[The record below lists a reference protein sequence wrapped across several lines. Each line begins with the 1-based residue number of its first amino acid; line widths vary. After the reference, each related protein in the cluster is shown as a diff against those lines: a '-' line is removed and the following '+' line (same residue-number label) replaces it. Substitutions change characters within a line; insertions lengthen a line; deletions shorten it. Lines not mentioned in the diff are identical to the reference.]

1 LLRRGGPFFI
11 PVAALQ
17 YPYCKIGSVKVYI
30 SLMGGGF
37 MKQRSPRAQQ
47 GVPTIADVAKEA
59 GYSPMTVSRVINGE
73 KNVREITRKAVEAAV
88 AKLNYSPNLAAR
100 SLAGAE
106 QIKIA
111 MLYGNPS
118 AAYLSRLLVGTLEQA
133 RKSHVQLV
141 IEQFDSED
149 DIPVA
154 FRELMDS
161 GVDGIVLSPPLSDN
175 PKVLEL
181 IEKSDVECVIVA
193 NWTPPGRMSVVYI
206 DDIEAAATMTRH
218 IISLGHK
225 RIGFVI
231 GNPEQNASMQRLKGF
246 EMAMAEAGLAIDPAY
261 VVQGQFTY
269 RSGLDAAEQLLK
281 LDKPP
286 TAIFASNDDMAAAAV
301 TVAHRRHLDVPG
313 GVTICG
319 FDDTDFALSIWPELT
334 TIHQP
339 IADMSRNA
347 VEILVDHIRSK
358 RSGRVA
364 AREVRLLDYT
374 FVRRES
380 DAVPA
385 P

>member
-1 LLRRGGPFFI
+1 
-11 PVAALQ
+11 
-17 YPYCKIGSVKVYI
+17 
-30 SLMGGGF
+30 

>member
-1 LLRRGGPFFI
+1 
-11 PVAALQ
+11 
-17 YPYCKIGSVKVYI
+17 
-30 SLMGGGF
+30 
-37 MKQRSPRAQQ
+37 MKQKSSRAQA
-47 GVPTIADVAKEA
+47 GAPTIADVAKEA

-73 KNVREITRKAVEAAV
+73 KNVREVTRKAVQDAV

-133 RKSHVQLV
+133 RKSHVQLI
-141 IEQFDSED
+141 IEQFDGEED
-149 DIPVA
+149 IGFA

-161 GVDGIVLSPPLSDN
+161 GVDGVVLSPPLSDN
-175 PKVLEL
+175 PEMLEL
-181 IEKSDVECVIVA
+181 IEASDVECVVVA
-193 NWTPPGRMSVVYI
+193 NWTPPGKMSVVYI

-218 IISLGHK
+218 IIGLGHT

-231 GNPEQNASMQRLKGF
+231 GNPEQKASQQRLQGF
-246 EMAMAEAGLAIDPAY
+246 NNAMAEAGLAINPDY

-269 RSGLDAAEQLLK
+269 RSGLEAAEQLLD
-281 LDKPP
+281 LAEPP
-286 TAIFASNDDMAAAAV
+286 TAIFASNDDMAAAAI
-301 TVAHRRHLDVPG
+301 TVAHRRHLDVPQQI
-313 GVTICG
+313 TICG

-347 VEILVDHIRSK
+347 VEILVDHIRNGRGGRTVK
-358 RSGRVA
+358 R
-364 AREVRLLDYT
+364 EERLLDYT

-380 DAVPA
+380 DAA
-385 P
+385 PS

>member
-1 LLRRGGPFFI
+1 
-11 PVAALQ
+11 
-17 YPYCKIGSVKVYI
+17 
-30 SLMGGGF
+30 
-37 MKQRSPRAQQ
+37 MKQRSPRAQP

-73 KNVREITRKAVEAAV
+73 KNVREATRKAIQAAI

-141 IEQFDSED
+141 IEQFDSEE
-149 DIPVA
+149 DIPES
-154 FRELMDS
+154 FQELMDS
-161 GVDGIVLSPPLSDN
+161 GVDGIVLSPPLSDY

-181 IEKSDVECVIVA
+181 IEASGVECVVVA
-193 NWTPPGRMSVVYI
+193 NWVPPGDMSVVYI
-206 DDIEAAATMTRH
+206 DDMQAAATMTRH

-225 RIGFVI
+225 RIGFVV
-231 GNPEQNASMQRLKGF
+231 GNPEQKASLQRLKGF
-246 EMAMAEAGLAIDPAY
+246 EMAMAEAKLAIDSAC

-269 RSGLDAAEQLLK
+269 RSGLDAAEQLFALQE
-281 LDKPP
+281 PP
-286 TAIFASNDDMAAAAV
+286 TAIFASNDDMAAAAI
-301 TVAHRRHLDVPG
+301 TVAHRRQLDVPKA
-313 GVTICG
+313 VTICG

-339 IADMSRNA
+339 IADMSRTA
-347 VEILVDHIRSK
+347 VEILVEHIRAK
-358 RSGRVA
+358 RSGRIVN
-364 AREVRLLDYT
+364 REEKLLDYT

-380 DAVPA
+380 DAA
-385 P
+385 PGR

>member
-1 LLRRGGPFFI
+1 
-11 PVAALQ
+11 
-17 YPYCKIGSVKVYI
+17 
-30 SLMGGGF
+30 

-73 KNVREITRKAVEAAV
+73 KNVREATRKAVQAAV

-141 IEQFDSED
+141 IEQFDSEE
-149 DIPVA
+149 DIPEA
-154 FRELMDS
+154 FQELMES
-161 GVDGIVLSPPLSDN
+161 GVDGIVLSPPLSDY

-181 IEKSDVECVIVA
+181 IEASGVESVVVA
-193 NWTPPGRMSVVYI
+193 NWVPPGTMSVVYI
-206 DDIEAAATMTRH
+206 DDMEAAATMTRH

-225 RIGFVI
+225 HIGFVI
-231 GNPEQNASMQRLKGF
+231 GNPEQKASLQRLKGF
-246 EMAMAEAGLAIDPAY
+246 ELAMAEAGLKIDPAC

-269 RSGLDAAEQLLK
+269 RSGLDAAEQLFK
-281 LDKPP
+281 LEKPP
-286 TAIFASNDDMAAAAV
+286 TAIFASNDDMAAAAI
-301 TVAHRRHLDVPG
+301 TVAHRRQLDVPKA
-313 GVTICG
+313 VTICG

-339 IADMSRNA
+339 IAAMSRTA
-347 VEILVDHIRSK
+347 VEILVEHIRAK
-358 RSGRVA
+358 RSGRAVS
-364 AREVRLLDYT
+364 REEKLLDYT

-380 DAVPA
+380 DAA
-385 P
+385 PGR